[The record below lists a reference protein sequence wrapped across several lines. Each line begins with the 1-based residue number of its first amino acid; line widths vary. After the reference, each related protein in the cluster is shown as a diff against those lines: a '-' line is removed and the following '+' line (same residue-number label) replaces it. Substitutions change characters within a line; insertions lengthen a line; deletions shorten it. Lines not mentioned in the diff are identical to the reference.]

1 MGDIDAVLIA
11 NKHGIPIYSKD
22 YSNKNIDESLLL
34 SFFSALKSFS
44 NSFLQS
50 SKMNELKSISLG
62 NSLLDFETVDFDH
75 IGQVDLLLISSG
87 FDPTTSHAILS
98 EITELFSIYLDDINT
113 TNPDLLKGMKKGIIP
128 NFAEF
133 SPQLDLILDSLQT
146 ENHFSMDFN
155 LNIPIEALKIIDEL
169 FENDLSLAQTYDFD
183 GIGLLNQI
191 LSEYSQNGLEKDIT
205 QRFSKNN
212 VQIEKDKEKKVKRK
226 RKKKKKS

>member
-113 TNPDLLKGMKKGIIP
+113 TNPDLLNGMKKGIIP

>member
-11 NKHGIPIYSKD
+11 DKYGIPIYSKD

-75 IGQVDLLLISSG
+75 IGQVDLLLISTG

-98 EITELFSIYLDDINT
+98 EITELFSIYLDEINT
-113 TNPDLLKGMKKGIIP
+113 SNSDLLKGMKKGIIP
-128 NFAEF
+128 NFAGF
-133 SPQLDLILDSLQT
+133 SPQLAKILDSIQT
-146 ENHFSMDFN
+146 EDYFSMDFN
-155 LNIPIEALKIIDEL
+155 LNIPVEALTIIDKL
-169 FENDLSLAQTYDFD
+169 FENDLSLAKTYDFD

-191 LSEYSQNGLEKDIT
+191 LSEYSQNCLEKDIT
-205 QRFSKNN
+205 QRFINNN
-212 VQIEKDKEKKVKRK
+212 VPNEKEKGKKVKQK
-226 RKKKKKS
+226 RKKKK